1 VDASNYFF
9 AGENH
14 WKGSDYGPYR
24 LHFSLYAQLLF
35 DRMTDG
41 RCAVFSDDMQAVA
54 TTLLHYVRP
63 DNQTL
68 RIGDFWS
75 DIHTAYSFSH
85 YAMVMFYAGNYYKD
99 PVLKNFAWEHLN
111 QFSKFAISNN
121 SLSPVM
127 LLPLNDPAVPL
138 EDHHTIS
145 LTRLTKA
152 PLASAF
158 ARALLFP
165 RNDML
170 LSTDLTFM
178 LSGDGETECY
188 LAGMQSGTWMIT
200 DSAGSQKG

>member
-127 LLPLNDPAVPL
+127 LLTLNDPAVPL

-170 LSTDLTFM
+170 LSTDLTFS
-178 LSGDGETECY
+178 LAETEKQNVILPECK
-188 LAGMQSGTWMIT
+188 AVHG
-200 DSAGSQKG
+200 